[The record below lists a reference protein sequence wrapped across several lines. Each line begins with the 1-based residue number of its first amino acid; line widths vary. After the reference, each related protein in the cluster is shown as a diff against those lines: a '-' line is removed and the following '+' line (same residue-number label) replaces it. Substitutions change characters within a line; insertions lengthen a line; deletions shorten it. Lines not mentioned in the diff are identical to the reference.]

1 MTYDNDPAAAGDTK
15 PESTDDPEERVER
28 LTEEI
33 DETRDGLTETIQAIG
48 DKLEPANIARGAT
61 DSVVSTTR
69 GKVDQMTYGAQE
81 TWRDVTS
88 NPGNIL
94 DTIKSNPV
102 PAGMVGLGLAM
113 LMMNRGKQGQDRR
126 YGTSGAG
133 FRGQSFDYNSSLPGD
148 HGYTRQSS
156 WEPQQWE
163 RRSGGSPLDRTGQ
176 AVAGAAGSAGEA
188 VSGVAD
194 EAGRRV
200 GELADNVSQTAGELP
215 QQAGYYVQ
223 QGGSQVRRFIDE
235 NPLGAGVIAVAAGA
249 ALGMLLPST
258 EIERQTIGQ
267 ARDQLVE
274 QAESTA
280 HQALD
285 KVEEQA
291 QQA

>member
-1 MTYDNDPAAAGDTK
+1 MTYDTDPATAGDTK
-15 PESTDDPEERVER
+15 PASTDDPEERVER

-48 DKLEPANIARGAT
+48 DKLEPSNIARDAT
-61 DSVVSTTR
+61 DSVVATTR

-81 TWRDVTS
+81 TWRDATS

-102 PAGMVGLGLAM
+102 PAGMVGLGIAM

-126 YGTSGAG
+126 
-133 FRGQSFDYNSSLPGD
+133 QSFDYGSSLPGD

-156 WEPQQWE
+156 WEPRQWE

-176 AVAGAAGSAGEA
+176 AVAGAAGSAGET

-200 GELADNVSQTAGELP
+200 GELADTVSQTAGEIP
-215 QQAGYYVQ
+215 QHAGYYVQ
-223 QGGSQVRRFIDE
+223 QGGSQVRRFIDD

-258 EIERQTIGQ
+258 QIERQTIGQ

-285 KVEEQA
+285 QVEQQA